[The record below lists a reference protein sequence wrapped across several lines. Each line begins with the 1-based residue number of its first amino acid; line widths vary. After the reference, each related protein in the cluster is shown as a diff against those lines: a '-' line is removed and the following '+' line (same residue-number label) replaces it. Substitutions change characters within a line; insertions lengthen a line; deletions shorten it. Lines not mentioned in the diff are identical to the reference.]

1 MLASMHGEM
10 IVFFYRMM
18 QITEKSKQ
26 ARDKNDLIW
35 KGYKLFKK
43 KFQ

>member
-10 IVFFYRMM
+10 PVFFNRMM

-26 ARDKNDLIW
+26 AIDKNDLIW
-35 KGYKLFKK
+35 KGYKLLLKT
-43 KFQ
+43 FQ